1 MLNNLW
7 ILPEWKINKVII
19 KDYKNLYDAQTDT
32 VDTKH
37 VYSST
42 SSDEIQSLI
51 GQINTLSKESSLMVS
66 FSPGACALTRVYFL
80 DASDNFIY
88 ELSIYGDRI
97 QRPDSGGFHHAKEEK
112 EKEKTILNILE
123 KIRHT

>member
-1 MLNNLW
+1 MTNALW

-32 VDTKH
+32 VDIKH

-51 GQINTLSKESSLMVS
+51 EEINTLSKESSLMIS
-66 FSPGACALTRVYFL
+66 FSPGVCALTRVYFL
-80 DASDNFIY
+80 DMSDTIVH

-97 QRPDSGGFHHAKEEK
+97 QRPEGG
-112 EKEKTILNILE
+112 
-123 KIRHT
+123 